1 MRVLLAPDKFKGS
14 LTAAEVARHLGEG
27 LLAIRPDLE
36 LISVPIA
43 DGGDGTVDAAVAAG
57 YQRCPVTVSGPTGK
71 PVDTAFALLGTRAVV
86 ELADACGL
94 VRLPGG
100 VLSPMTASSAGLGEA
115 LLAAVRAGATTVVMG
130 VGGSASTDG
139 GAGMLA
145 ALGAQL
151 LDDAG
156 RPIGPGGGPLAQV
169 RRVDLSGIDPA
180 LARVRILL
188 ATDVDNP
195 LLGRDGAA
203 AVYGPQKGASAAQVV
218 ALDAALAAWA
228 GVVQQQVPGRWAG
241 TAGAG
246 AAGGVGFAALA
257 VLGAERFPGI
267 ELVLALSDFDVRLT
281 EAELVI
287 TGEGSLDA
295 QTLQGKG
302 PAGVAAAAA
311 ALGLPVV
318 AVAGRVT
325 LDRKQ
330 LAAAGFAATYALLD
344 LESDPAVCMAQAGWL
359 LERLGRTVAAELPD
373 LLARPG

>member
-57 YQRCPVTVSGPTGK
+57 YQRCPITVSGPTGK

-130 VGGSASTDG
+130 IGGSASTDG

-180 LARVRILL
+180 LARARILL

-195 LLGRDGAA
+195 LLGPDGAA

-218 ALDAALAAWA
+218 ALDAALTDWA
-228 GVVQQQVPGRWAG
+228 ELVQQQVAGRWAG

-325 LDRKQ
+325 LNRKQ

-344 LESDPAVCMAQAGWL
+344 LESDPAVCMAQAGSL

-373 LLARPG
+373 LLARPS